1 MSSPYP
7 KLDNRTIDQWKV
19 TELKEELK
27 RRKLT
32 TKGLKDDL
40 IKRLDEAIRIE
51 RENAERLE
59 RENAERLERENAERL
74 ERENAERLERE
85 NAERLARENA
95 ERLEREIAEKIVRE
109 NAEKNIE
116 GNAEKV
122 DNGFNA
128 DPEQHAVD
136 AKTTTGF
143 IDGREKAENVVIGGS
158 AAALNQGNIEEDY
171 VLVDKHD
178 TATVGEEL
186 IVQSA
191 TVETTVTVTENVV
204 EYLDLGGQGSQNT
217 EAKKTNENSK
227 PQLENEDPEPQ
238 LENEDPEPMRESL
251 VSKPQLEN
259 EDPKPQLE
267 NEDPKPQLEN
277 EDPEPTRESL
287 DSKPQLENVDP
298 KPQLE
303 SESLDA
309 TPKDAVLDSSAPNY
323 QVSEVSTVL
332 GSEVNYDYI
341 STDTVSINE
350 KIELKDNIIA
360 DHVKLE
366 LDVKPEMVDPS
377 SSAVVP
383 VNGDSHPMDAEEPP
397 ESKAS
402 VREKDDNYDTNA
414 DISKKNDSVDVG
426 YSEKLNLERSSGD
439 DSMEEDVLDSKQI
452 DSKYSSDY
460 VGDRVEKTEEPIA
473 LEDSHVDVVGDDN
486 SSDKMDT
493 SVDNKNH
500 PALPAEKRKLNDKA
514 AVVTNEPAVKRRRWN
529 SENLKVPEPQNSI
542 QTPTTTPK
550 DTSQTPILKR
560 NFSRSNSTIGEDIP
574 KERVVPPSQ
583 KPPTNSL
590 KIDHFLRP
598 FTLKAV
604 QELLGKTGKV
614 TDFWMDHIK
623 THCFVT
629 YSSVEEA
636 VETRN
641 AVYNLQWPTNG
652 GRLLVADFVDPQ
664 EVQTRVQNPQTPAT
678 PVSAPVAPAFSATS
692 QHQPSPR
699 LSKQQL
705 QQQLP
710 PPPSLPLRHTC
721 LPFPQQES
729 GFLCLPHL
737 LFQRN
742 LILRLSLWMIYFEK
756 LKQPLGSITYLYP
769 KNK

>member
-40 IKRLDEAIRIE
+40 IKRLNEAILVE
-51 RENAERLE
+51 RENAVRLE

-74 ERENAERLERE
+74 ERENAERQE
-85 NAERLARENA
+85 RENA
-95 ERLEREIAEKIVRE
+95 ERLERENAKSLERE
-109 NAEKNIE
+109 NAKIIE
-116 GNAEKV
+116 GGGGKV
-122 DNGFNA
+122 NNGFDVNEEPLA
-128 DPEQHAVD
+128 MD
-136 AKTTTGF
+136 AK
-143 IDGREKAENVVIGGS
+143 NVVIDGS
-158 AAALNQGNIEEDY
+158 AAALNQGTIEVDY

-178 TATVGEEL
+178 AAIGGEEL
-186 IVQSA
+186 KLQSA
-191 TVETTVTVTENVV
+191 TVETTVSVTENVV
-204 EYLDLGGQGSQNT
+204 ASFDLGGQGSQNT
-217 EAKKTNENSK
+217 EANKTNEDSK
-227 PQLENEDPEPQ
+227 PQLENEDPEPMQ
-238 LENEDPEPMRESL
+238 
-251 VSKPQLEN
+251 
-259 EDPKPQLE
+259 
-267 NEDPKPQLEN
+267 
-277 EDPEPTRESL
+277 ESL

-303 SESLDA
+303 SESLDD
-309 TPKDAVLDSSAPNY
+309 TPKDAMLNSSSPNY

-332 GSEVNYDYI
+332 GSEVKYDYI
-341 STDTVSINE
+341 STDSVSINE

-360 DHVKLE
+360 DHVKIE
-366 LDVKPEMVDPS
+366 LDVKPEMVEPS

-383 VNGDSHPMDAEEPP
+383 VNGDSHPMDVEEPP

-402 VREKDDNYDTNA
+402 VTERDDNYDTNA
-414 DISKKNDSVDVG
+414 DISQKNDTADVG

-452 DSKYSSDY
+452 DSKYNSDY
-460 VGDRVEKTEEPIA
+460 VGEDRVEKTEDPIA
-473 LEDSHVDVVGDDN
+473 MEDGHVDVVGDDI
-486 SSDKMDT
+486 SSEKVDT
-493 SVDNKNH
+493 SVDDRNH
-500 PALPAEKRKLNDKA
+500 PALPAEKRKLNDKS
-514 AVVTNEPAVKRRRWN
+514 AVGTNEPAVKRRRWN
-529 SENLKVPEPQNSI
+529 SESLKVPESQNSI

-550 DTSQTPILKR
+550 DTSQTPVLKH
-560 NFSRSNSTIGEDIP
+560 NFSRSNSTMSENIL

-590 KIDHFLRP
+590 KIDNFLRP

-604 QELLGKTGKV
+604 QELLGKTGKF

-629 YSSVEEA
+629 YSSMEEA

-664 EVQTRVQNPQTPAT
+664 EVQARVQNPQTPVT
-678 PVSAPVAPAFSATS
+678 PVSAPVAPSPS

-699 LSKQQL
+699 LSRQQL
-705 QQQLP
+705 QQKLP
-710 PPPSLPLRHTC
+710 PPPSLPPPPPLSS
-721 LPFPQQES
+721 LPPARER
-729 GFLCLPHL
+729 LPLPPPPPL
-737 LFQRN
+737 LEKVDPPIVTLDDLFRKTKATPRIYYLPLSKEQVEAKLAAGGRN
-742 LILRLSLWMIYFEK
+742 PK
-756 LKQPLGSITYLYP
+756 L
-769 KNK
+769 

>member
-32 TKGLKDDL
+32 TKGLKEDL
-40 IKRLDEAIRIE
+40 IKRLDEAIRVEREAAERLE
-51 RENAERLE
+51 RENAVRLE

-74 ERENAERLERE
+74 ERENAERLRRE
-85 NAERLARENA
+85 NAERLQ
-95 ERLEREIAEKIVRE
+95 RE
-109 NAEKNIE
+109 NAEKIERENAENIIE
-116 GNAEKV
+116 GNDEKV
-122 DNGFNA
+122 DNGFNV
-128 DPEQHAVD
+128 DGEPHGVD
-136 AKTTTGF
+136 AKTSTGF
-143 IDGREKAENVVIGGS
+143 IDGQEKAENTVIDGS
-158 AAALNQGNIEEDY
+158 AEALNQGNFEEDY
-171 VLVDKHD
+171 VLVDKQD
-178 TATVGEEL
+178 AAIVGEEL
-186 IVQSA
+186 IVQST

-204 EYLDLGGQGSQNT
+204 AYLDLGGEGSQNT
-217 EAKKTNENSK
+217 EAKKI
-227 PQLENEDPEPQ
+227 
-238 LENEDPEPMRESL
+238 
-251 VSKPQLEN
+251 N

-267 NEDPKPQLEN
+267 NEDPVPLL
-277 EDPEPTRESL
+277 ESL

-309 TPKDAVLDSSAPNY
+309 TPKDAMLDSCAPNY

-332 GSEVNYDYI
+332 GSEVKYDYI
-341 STDTVSINE
+341 STDSVSINE
-350 KIELKDNIIA
+350 KTELKDNIIA

-366 LDVKPEMVDPS
+366 LDVKPEMVEPS
-377 SSAVVP
+377 SSDVVP
-383 VNGDSHPMDAEEPP
+383 VNGDSHPMDVEEPP

-402 VREKDDNYDTNA
+402 VRERDDNYDTNA
-414 DISKKNDSVDVG
+414 DISKKNDSADVG

-439 DSMEEDVLDSKQI
+439 DSMDEDVLDNKQF

-460 VGDRVEKTEEPIA
+460 VGDKAEKTEVPTA
-473 LEDSHVDVVGDDN
+473 MEDSHVDVVGDDM
-486 SSDKMDT
+486 SSDKVDT
-493 SVDNKNH
+493 SDDNKNH

-514 AVVTNEPAVKRRRWN
+514 AVATNEPAVKRRRWN
-529 SENLKVPEPQNSI
+529 SESLKVPEPQNSI

-560 NFSRSNSTIGEDIP
+560 NFSRSNSTMSEDTP

-604 QELLGKTGKV
+604 HELLGKTGKV
-614 TDFWMDHIK
+614 TDFWMDQIK

-641 AVYNLQWPTNG
+641 GLYNLQWPTNG

-664 EVQTRVQNPQTPAT
+664 EVQTRVQNPQTPVT
-678 PVSAPVAPAFSATS
+678 PVSAPVAPAISATA

-699 LSKQQL
+699 LSRQQL

-710 PPPSLPLRHTC
+710 PPPSLPPPPPLSS
-721 LPFPQQES
+721 LPPKERLPLPPPPPLLEKVDPPLVTLDDLFRKTKATPRIYYLPLSQEQVEAKLAAQ
-729 GFLCLPHL
+729 G
-737 LFQRN
+737 RN
-742 LILRLSLWMIYFEK
+742 P
-756 LKQPLGSITYLYP
+756 KQ
-769 KNK
+769 

>member
-40 IKRLDEAIRIE
+40 IKRLDESIRIE
-51 RENAERLE
+51 RETAEKLQREFAEKLERENAEKLEREIAEKLARENAERLE
-59 RENAERLERENAERL
+59 RENADRLERE
-74 ERENAERLERE
+74 
-85 NAERLARENA
+85 
-95 ERLEREIAEKIVRE
+95 
-109 NAEKNIE
+109 
-116 GNAEKV
+116 NAEKV
-122 DNGFNA
+122 DNGFNG
-128 DPEQHAVD
+128 DPQSVVVGKDVEPHATH
-136 AKTTTGF
+136 AKGF
-143 IDGREKAENVVIGGS
+143 IDGYEKTVKGDFPVQVDIEGN
-158 AAALNQGNIEEDY
+158 AAALDEGNIQDDY

-178 TATVGEEL
+178 AAIVEEEL
-186 IVQSA
+186 VVQST
-191 TVETTVTVTENVV
+191 TVETSVTVTENLVAD
-204 EYLDLGGQGSQNT
+204 LDLGGQGLQNT
-217 EAKKTNENSK
+217 EAKKGNEDSEPQLENDDPK
-227 PQLENEDPEPQ
+227 PHLENEDPEP
-238 LENEDPEPMRESL
+238 LL
-251 VSKPQLEN
+251 
-259 EDPKPQLE
+259 
-267 NEDPKPQLEN
+267 
-277 EDPEPTRESL
+277 ESL
-287 DSKPQLENVDP
+287 DPKPQLENVDP
-298 KPQLE
+298 MPQLVNEDSTPQLE
-303 SESLDA
+303 NEGLDA
-309 TPKDAVLDSSAPNY
+309 TPKDAMLDSSAPNY

-332 GSEVNYDYI
+332 GSEVKYDYI

-366 LDVKPEMVDPS
+366 LDAKPEMVDPS

-383 VNGDSHPMDAEEPP
+383 VNGDSHPMDVEEPP
-397 ESKAS
+397 ENKAS

-414 DISKKNDSVDVG
+414 DISKKNDSADVG
-426 YSEKLNLERSSGD
+426 YSEKLNFERSSGD

-460 VGDRVEKTEEPIA
+460 VEDRVEITEVPVAME
-473 LEDSHVDVVGDDN
+473 ESHVDVVGDDN
-486 SSDKMDT
+486 SSDKMDVN
-493 SVDNKNH
+493 VDNKNH
-500 PALPAEKRKLNDKA
+500 PALPAEKRKLKDKA
-514 AVVTNEPAVKRRRWN
+514 AVGSNEPAVKRRRWN
-529 SENLKVPEPQNSI
+529 SESLKVPEPQNSI

-550 DTSQTPILKR
+550 DTSQTTILKR
-560 NFSRSNSTIGEDIP
+560 NFSRSNSTMSEDVP

-636 VETRN
+636 LETRN

-664 EVQTRVQNPQTPAT
+664 EVQTRVQNPQTPAA
-678 PVSAPVAPAFSATS
+678 PVSSAPVVPAVPPTS

-710 PPPSLPLRHTC
+710 SPPSLPPPPPLSS
-721 LPFPQQES
+721 LPPSRER
-729 GFLCLPHL
+729 LPL
-737 LFQRN
+737 PPPPPLP
-742 LILRLSLWMIYFEK
+742 EK
-756 LKQPLGSITYLYP
+756 LDPPIVTLDDLFRKTKATPRIYYLPLSQEQVEAKLAAQGRNTKQ
-769 KNK
+769 